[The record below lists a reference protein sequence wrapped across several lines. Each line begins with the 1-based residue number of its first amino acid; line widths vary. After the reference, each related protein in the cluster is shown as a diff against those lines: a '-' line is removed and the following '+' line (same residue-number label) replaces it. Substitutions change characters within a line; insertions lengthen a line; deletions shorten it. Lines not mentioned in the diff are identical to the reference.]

1 MTAKPAAKVKVSS
14 PENLVEMPQP
24 NQPGETTTTVVAPT
38 SAELIPEIGNTAGKI
53 WQTLSNE
60 GPVTLAQLKK
70 KVDAAGEVVSFAV
83 GWLAREDKVEIRP
96 DKRNLRIALR

>member
-14 PENLVEMPQP
+14 PENIVEMPQP
-24 NQPGETTTTVVAPT
+24 NRPGEATTSVVVPA
-38 SAELIPEIGNTAGKI
+38 SAELTPEIGHTAGKI

-70 KVDAAGEVVSFAV
+70 KMDASGEVVSFAV
-83 GWLAREDKVEIRP
+83 GWLAREDKVEIQP